1 MAQNTEPGLGAGQ
14 ALQGRSIVITRPPGQ
29 AGKLSAL
36 IRAQGGT
43 PVLLPLIAIAALQD
57 DEPLDQQLG
66 QLDKQDWLI
75 FISTNAV
82 EYGMPKLLQHGLPHG
97 VRFAAIG
104 PQTAGALQAHGIG
117 DVLIPQGR
125 FDSEALLALPQMHA
139 VAGQQVMIVRGVGG
153 REVLAETLRARG
165 ANVCFAECYRRIN
178 PQKEDNALKSLW
190 QNAQMD
196 ALVVTSSEAMRH
208 LQALAGPWLK
218 EIRLCVNHARIA
230 ESLPVDAHV
239 FVAQA
244 PGDEAMLNCL
254 IAALQDR

>member
-1 MAQNTEPGLGAGQ
+1 M
-14 ALQGRSIVITRPPGQ
+14 
-29 AGKLSAL
+29 
-36 IRAQGGT
+36 
-43 PVLLPLIAIAALQD
+43 LLPLIAIAALED
-57 DEPLDQQLG
+57 DEPLDQQLD

-104 PQTAGALQAHGIG
+104 PQTAAALQAHGIR

-153 REVLAETLRARG
+153 REVLAETLGARG
-165 ANVCFAECYRRIN
+165 ANICFAECYRRIN

-230 ESLPVDAHV
+230 ESLPGDAHV

-244 PGDEAMLNCL
+244 PGDEAMLDCL